1 MGLPTDERRGVALTD
16 DQRLDWLRL
25 IRSENVGPVTFRQ
38 LINRFGT
45 ASAALDALPE
55 LARRGGRRTLRVA
68 PHGEVANEMEV
79 ARRLDA
85 RFVALGEP
93 DYPMPLAAADAPPPL
108 LAVRGSGETLTR
120 RTVGMVGSR
129 NASLAGTRMTERLAQ
144 GFGRAGYAVA
154 SGLARGID
162 AAAHRASLGTGTIA
176 CMAGGLDK
184 PFPPENI
191 ALMEEIAERGA
202 VISEM
207 PFGWKPRARDFPRRN
222 RLIAGLSLG
231 VVVIEA
237 ATRSGSLI
245 TARLANEMGRL
256 VFAVPGSPLDPRA
269 AGTNG
274 LLKAGAILTTE
285 AADVIEALDPLSE
298 PTPVS
303 APTLFDDG
311 AGDIDAAYNDDG
323 PASDRERVVGAL
335 GPTPVEVDDLVAH
348 CGVAPG
354 TVATVLLEL
363 DLAGRL
369 ERHRGGYV
377 STV

>member
-1 MGLPTDERRGVALTD
+1 MRPLRADDRRGVLLTD
-16 DQRLDWLRL
+16 AQRVDWLRL

-45 ASAALDALPE
+45 AGAALDALPD

-68 PHGEVANEMEV
+68 AEADVAREMET
-79 ARRLDA
+79 ARRHGA

-93 DYPMPLAAADAPPPL
+93 DYPLPLAAADAPPPL
-108 LAVRGSGETLTR
+108 LALRGRADVLTR
-120 RTVGMVGSR
+120 RTVGLVGSR
-129 NASLAGTRMTERLAQ
+129 NASLSGSRMTERLCE
-144 GFGRAGYAVA
+144 GLGRVGYAVA

-162 AAAHRASLGTGTIA
+162 AAAHRASLRTGTVA
-176 CMAGGLDK
+176 CMAGGLDH
-184 PFPPENI
+184 PFPPENVP
-191 ALMEEIAERGA
+191 LMEEIAGAGA

-237 ATRSGSLI
+237 ANRSGSLI

-274 LLKAGAILTTE
+274 LIKAGATMVTE
-285 AADVIEALDPLSE
+285 TADVIDALDPLTE
-298 PTPVS
+298 LPN

-311 AGDIDAAYNDDG
+311 AEPMAADEEA
-323 PASDRERVVGAL
+323 PASDRERVIVAL
-335 GPTPVEVDDLVAH
+335 GPTPVEMDDLVAH
-348 CGVAPG
+348 CGIAPG
-354 TVATVLLEL
+354 TVQTVLLEL

-369 ERHRGGYV
+369 ERHGGGFV
-377 STV
+377 SLL